1 VPPPGTRQY
10 DPSVALSMADVHKRR
25 HARRIWAIVMAA
37 VLALL
42 AGCGEDE
49 SDAPAAGT
57 LDQPGAGGTLTWAL
71 AERPQ
76 EIDPLLADTRAEQLV
91 TRQIHEPLAEDLTVP
106 FGDVQRP
113 GLSPFWRSSAGGA
126 RWSFRLRSGV
136 RFQDGTRF
144 NGQAVLAN
152 ADRWRTTPA
161 GQALLP
167 GLLAADSPR
176 PDLVR
181 FILDRP
187 DPDFPA
193 RLKDPRMGI
202 VSPRALD
209 PPSGENAELRRDNRT
224 GTGPFELRE
233 SDSDGV
239 VLARNLAW
247 WGTQRDLGPALD
259 QVDFRVVE
267 KVADRVALLSEGDV
281 QVAEALGSEA
291 AAARRDP
298 LLDVLGSGSGTLGLQ
313 RSVRGITSA
322 SEIPSLSAVWL
333 TRVGAG

>member
-1 VPPPGTRQY
+1 LVPSLGARHRRLIGALA
-10 DPSVALSMADVHKRR
+10 VA
-25 HARRIWAIVMAA
+25 
-37 VLALL
+37 ALVVS
-42 AGCGEDE
+42 GCGEDE

-57 LDQPGAGGTLTWAL
+57 LDQPGAGGTLAWAL
-71 AERPQ
+71 AERPA

-91 TRQIHEPLAEDLTVP
+91 TRQVHEPLKEALGEP
-106 FGDVQRP
+106 FGETQQQGVAA
-113 GLSPFWRSSAGGA
+113 FWRPSAGGSI
-126 RWSFRLRSGV
+126 WSFRLRPGV

-152 ADRWRTTPA
+152 AERWRTTPA
-161 GQALLP
+161 GRALFP
-167 GLLAADSPR
+167 DLLAADSPR

-181 FILDRP
+181 FILDSP
-187 DPDFPA
+187 DADFPE
-193 RLKDPRMGI
+193 RLADPRTGI
-202 VSPRALD
+202 VSPRALN
-209 PPSGENAELRRDNRT
+209 PASGEGAELRRDSRS

-259 QVDFRVVE
+259 QVEFRVVK
-267 KVADRVALLSEGDV
+267 KVGERVALLSEGDV

-298 LLDVLGSGSGTLGLQ
+298 LLEVLVSGSNALGLQ